1 MTALHLAVALDG
13 ARLFTLRDLAE
24 LVTEAER
31 GQLDFVTFDDSLGA
45 TPRLDAL
52 VVAAALGPMT
62 RHIGLVPTSVVT
74 HTEPFHFAKALATLD
89 YASRGR
95 AGWLPVISSDPAEAA
110 HFGRRVITG
119 LTPDLIAEAADY
131 VEVVRRL
138 WDSWEDDAVIRDA
151 ATTRFVDRDKL
162 HYIDFEGQ
170 FFSVKGPLITP
181 RPPQGQLP
189 VIGTPAPWADLV
201 LVDPAEPVPTDGK
214 HVFGDLV
221 VYLGDDANL
230 RARDADAHVFAGT
243 PQRLANQLLAWAE
256 AGLTGFRLRPG
267 DLDTDLTAITRAL
280 VPILRDRGVF
290 REQYEA
296 DTLRGLLRLD
306 RPTSRYAA

>member
-1 MTALHLAVALDG
+1 MTEIHLAVALDG
-13 ARLFTLRDLAE
+13 AGLFSVRDLAA
-24 LVTEAER
+24 LVAEAER
-31 GQLDFVTFDDSLGA
+31 SLMDFVTFDDSLGA
-45 TPRLDAL
+45 TPRLDAV

-110 HFGRRVITG
+110 HFGRRTIAE
-119 LTPDLIAEAADY
+119 LTPDLVAEAADY

-151 ATTRFVDRDKL
+151 ATWRFVDRNKL
-162 HYIDFEGQ
+162 HHVDFEGQ

-189 VIGTPAPWADLV
+189 VIGAPSPGADLV
-201 LVDPAEPVPTDGK
+201 LVDPAEPVLVEDK

-221 VYLGDDANL
+221 VYLGDDATL
-230 RARDADAHVFAGT
+230 RARDADAPVFAGT
-243 PQRLANQLLAWAE
+243 PTRLANQLLSWAE

-267 DLDTDLTAITRAL
+267 DLDTDLTAITREL

-290 REQYEA
+290 RAKYEA
-296 DTLRGLLRLD
+296 DTLRGLLGLD
-306 RPTSRYAA
+306 RPTNRYAA